1 MQRKGKGKG
10 EGEGEG
16 KGREG
21 KGREGKRNPR
31 GYVLLWLHNGQF
43 GESLTHFL

>member
-10 EGEGEG
+10 
-16 KGREG
+16 EG